1 MVAGIRTPMTLADMK
16 VVLPE
21 VFKSLMEIER
31 VLEQH
36 YRDVQDIEFIVQNGI
51 LYILQT
57 RNAKRTAQAAVKIAV
72 SMVQE
77 KMITEREAIMRID
90 ANQMDYFLHL
100 MVDNRYLK
108 EHEEEVMKSCY
119 LATGL
124 AALAGAACGKVVF
137 TNEEAARCA
146 GKGEDVILC
155 READDIGGLQASEGH
170 RAVQ

>member
-1 MVAGIRTPMTLADMK
+1 MTLADMK

-72 SMVQE
+72 SMMQE

-90 ANQMDYFLHL
+90 ANQMDYFLHLMDYFLHL

-124 AALAGAACGKVVF
+124 AALAGAACGKVEF